1 MKTVMMILLAL
12 IAIVLVLVVM
22 FQQGNSNGL
31 SALSGSSDAAFKKKA
46 RGYDEKLS
54 KLTVIMAVAF
64 LIVNLILL
72 VIM

>member
-22 FQQGNSNGL
+22 FQQGSSNGL
-31 SALSGSSDAAFKKKA
+31 SALSGSSDTAFKKKA